1 MSKTS
6 CYSYFGI
13 CSSGEM
19 QNGGGFVAAKDS
31 DFDPDYITAKLGIEP
46 FDTMKMG
53 APDKHGSGCNLFSDW
68 CCCKQSQPALDA
80 QEQCRTIVRQ
90 LYDRIPQL
98 REIKKEFHVDY
109 TIMIVPS
116 IRNEERP
123 ILGFDSEIIE
133 FCYLTGTEIYVDM
146 Y

>member
-1 MSKTS
+1 M
-6 CYSYFGI
+6 
-13 CSSGEM
+13 
-19 QNGGGFVAAKDS
+19 
-31 DFDPDYITAKLGIEP
+31 
-46 FDTMKMG
+46 
-53 APDKHGSGCNLFSDW
+53 
-68 CCCKQSQPALDA
+68 
-80 QEQCRTIVRQ
+80 
-90 LYDRIPQL
+90 

-116 IRNEERP
+116 IRSEERP